1 MLVDDVGFNEIF
13 SIEAIIKGTC
23 VILYHVENNLECV
36 YLKIVPICSMA
47 KWEQT
52 VFINGG
58 TFMIYYSLILDTRNF
73 KVNYSTILF
82 IGEKR
87 QKQLNQKIIPLK
99 SLKLPILI
107 YHSQYYSNGNYFDFY
122 HKINLGY
129 FKNEQA

>member
-1 MLVDDVGFNEIF
+1 
-13 SIEAIIKGTC
+13 
-23 VILYHVENNLECV
+23 
-36 YLKIVPICSMA
+36 
-47 KWEQT
+47 
-52 VFINGG
+52 
-58 TFMIYYSLILDTRNF
+58 MIYYSLILDTRNF

-107 YHSQYYSNGNYFDFY
+107 YHTQYYSNGNYFDFY

-129 FKNEQA
+129 FKNEQT